1 MSQNMN
7 RHLTALEFDKILER
21 LAQFTACPDAHE
33 LALSL
38 RPESDIDLAQAQ
50 INQTRDAHMLLA
62 RFGGPSFGGLR
73 NVNNAAARAGAGSTL
88 SMREL
93 LDVAEVLRTVRAL
106 AQWRSTNAGV
116 ETVLDP
122 LFSALQP
129 NKYLETKITSAIIS
143 EEEIADSA
151 SPELFEIRRKIRVQ
165 ESKVRDQL
173 DKMTHS
179 AHYSKFMQ
187 ENIITQRNGR
197 YVVPVKAEYRGE
209 VQGLVHDT
217 SSSGATVFVEP
228 MPVVEAN
235 NEIKVLRSKEQD
247 EIERILTALSA
258 MVGEFEQGIKNS
270 YECAVELNVIFAKA
284 QYAYSIGAT
293 VPLLNSDGE
302 IELRAARHPLI
313 DKNKVVP
320 VDIRL
325 GTDFDTLVITGPNTG
340 GKTVSIKTVGLFTLM
355 AMCGLMIPAGDRS
368 RLSVF
373 DEVLADIGDEQSIEQ
388 SLSTF
393 SAHMTN
399 IIDIMGQAGDRSLVL
414 IDELGAGTDPVEG
427 AALAMAVLEDLHFK
441 GAKIAAT
448 THYAELKAYALE
460 TPRVENGCCEFN
472 VATLSPTYRLLI
484 GVPGRSNALAICER
498 LGMDMR
504 VVDRAKELVN
514 NENVRFEDV
523 VDKLEENRRRMEE
536 EHERAKELTAKA
548 RAELERAEKRL
559 AARRR

>member
-1 MSQNMN
+1 MAQ
-7 RHLTALEFDKILER
+7 HER
-21 LAQFTACPDAHE
+21 
-33 LALSL
+33 
-38 RPESDIDLAQAQ
+38 
-50 INQTRDAHMLLA
+50 
-62 RFGGPSFGGLR
+62 
-73 NVNNAAARAGAGSTL
+73 GS
-88 SMREL
+88 
-93 LDVAEVLRTVRAL
+93 
-106 AQWRSTNAGV
+106 

-313 DKNKVVP
+313 DKTK
-320 VDIRL
+320 
-325 GTDFDTLVITGPNTG
+325 
-340 GKTVSIKTVGLFTLM
+340 
-355 AMCGLMIPAGDRS
+355 
-368 RLSVF
+368 
-373 DEVLADIGDEQSIEQ
+373 
-388 SLSTF
+388 
-393 SAHMTN
+393 
-399 IIDIMGQAGDRSLVL
+399 
-414 IDELGAGTDPVEG
+414 
-427 AALAMAVLEDLHFK
+427 
-441 GAKIAAT
+441 
-448 THYAELKAYALE
+448 
-460 TPRVENGCCEFN
+460 
-472 VATLSPTYRLLI
+472 
-484 GVPGRSNALAICER
+484 
-498 LGMDMR
+498 
-504 VVDRAKELVN
+504 
-514 NENVRFEDV
+514 
-523 VDKLEENRRRMEE
+523 
-536 EHERAKELTAKA
+536 
-548 RAELERAEKRL
+548 
-559 AARRR
+559 

>member
-1 MSQNMN
+1 MPENMN
-7 RHLTALEFDKILER
+7 RHLTALEFDKILSR
-21 LAQFTACPDAHE
+21 LAEFTACPDARE
-33 LALSL
+33 LAMSL
-38 RPESDIDLAQAQ
+38 RPESNLDLAQAQ
-50 INQTRDAHMLLA
+50 MNRTRDAHMLLA

-88 SMREL
+88 SLREL

-122 LFSALQP
+122 LFSVLQP

-197 YVVPVKAEYRGE
+197 YVVPVKAEHRGD

-217 SSSGATVFVEP
+217 SSSGATVFIEP

-247 EIERILTALSA
+247 EIERILSALSA

-340 GKTVSIKTVGLFTLM
+340 GKTVSIKRSASLRSWRCAGL
-355 AMCGLMIPAGDRS
+355 
-368 RLSVF
+368 
-373 DEVLADIGDEQSIEQ
+373 
-388 SLSTF
+388 
-393 SAHMTN
+393 
-399 IIDIMGQAGDRSLVL
+399 
-414 IDELGAGTDPVEG
+414 
-427 AALAMAVLEDLHFK
+427 
-441 GAKIAAT
+441 
-448 THYAELKAYALE
+448 
-460 TPRVENGCCEFN
+460 
-472 VATLSPTYRLLI
+472 
-484 GVPGRSNALAICER
+484 
-498 LGMDMR
+498 
-504 VVDRAKELVN
+504 
-514 NENVRFEDV
+514 
-523 VDKLEENRRRMEE
+523 
-536 EHERAKELTAKA
+536 
-548 RAELERAEKRL
+548 
-559 AARRR
+559 

>member
-21 LAQFTACPDAHE
+21 LAQFTACPDARE

-50 INQTRDAHMLLA
+50 MNQTHDAHMLLA

-122 LFSALQP
+122 LFSALQL

-313 DKNKVVP
+313 DKTK
-320 VDIRL
+320 
-325 GTDFDTLVITGPNTG
+325 
-340 GKTVSIKTVGLFTLM
+340 
-355 AMCGLMIPAGDRS
+355 
-368 RLSVF
+368 
-373 DEVLADIGDEQSIEQ
+373 
-388 SLSTF
+388 
-393 SAHMTN
+393 
-399 IIDIMGQAGDRSLVL
+399 
-414 IDELGAGTDPVEG
+414 
-427 AALAMAVLEDLHFK
+427 
-441 GAKIAAT
+441 
-448 THYAELKAYALE
+448 
-460 TPRVENGCCEFN
+460 
-472 VATLSPTYRLLI
+472 
-484 GVPGRSNALAICER
+484 
-498 LGMDMR
+498 
-504 VVDRAKELVN
+504 
-514 NENVRFEDV
+514 
-523 VDKLEENRRRMEE
+523 
-536 EHERAKELTAKA
+536 
-548 RAELERAEKRL
+548 
-559 AARRR
+559 

>member
-21 LAQFTACPDAHE
+21 LAQFTACPDARE

-50 INQTRDAHMLLA
+50 MNQTRDAHMLLA

-197 YVVPVKAEYRGE
+197 YVVPVKAECRGE

-217 SSSGATVFVEP
+217 S
-228 MPVVEAN
+228 
-235 NEIKVLRSKEQD
+235 
-247 EIERILTALSA
+247 
-258 MVGEFEQGIKNS
+258 
-270 YECAVELNVIFAKA
+270 
-284 QYAYSIGAT
+284 
-293 VPLLNSDGE
+293 
-302 IELRAARHPLI
+302 
-313 DKNKVVP
+313 
-320 VDIRL
+320 
-325 GTDFDTLVITGPNTG
+325 
-340 GKTVSIKTVGLFTLM
+340 
-355 AMCGLMIPAGDRS
+355 
-368 RLSVF
+368 
-373 DEVLADIGDEQSIEQ
+373 
-388 SLSTF
+388 
-393 SAHMTN
+393 
-399 IIDIMGQAGDRSLVL
+399 
-414 IDELGAGTDPVEG
+414 
-427 AALAMAVLEDLHFK
+427 
-441 GAKIAAT
+441 
-448 THYAELKAYALE
+448 
-460 TPRVENGCCEFN
+460 
-472 VATLSPTYRLLI
+472 
-484 GVPGRSNALAICER
+484 
-498 LGMDMR
+498 
-504 VVDRAKELVN
+504 
-514 NENVRFEDV
+514 
-523 VDKLEENRRRMEE
+523 
-536 EHERAKELTAKA
+536 
-548 RAELERAEKRL
+548 
-559 AARRR
+559 